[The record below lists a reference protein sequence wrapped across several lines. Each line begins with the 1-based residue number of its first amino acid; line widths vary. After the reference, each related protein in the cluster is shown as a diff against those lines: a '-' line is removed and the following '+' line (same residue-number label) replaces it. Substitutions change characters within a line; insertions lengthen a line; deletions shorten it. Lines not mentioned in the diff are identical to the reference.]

1 MWKWKPR
8 PEHGGGYE
16 GSDRAERQSAER
28 VLSATERQALRL
40 PAINEEK
47 EVLDKEA
54 LEDEKFAVTMGPLG
68 GWVFDKCQP
77 RKWGPNGLVI
87 FKAMFLGFMWTFMMA
102 VYPILLD
109 IVIAMARRL

>member
-1 MWKWKPR
+1 
-8 PEHGGGYE
+8 
-16 GSDRAERQSAER
+16 

-47 EVLDKEA
+47 EALEKQR
-54 LEDEKFAVTMGPLG
+54 LEDEKFAQTLGPFG

-77 RKWGPNGLVI
+77 RKWGPNGIVM
-87 FKAMFLGFMWTFMMA
+87 FKTMYLAFMWTFMMA

-109 IVIAMARRL
+109 IVISMGRRL